1 MSASYIIRL
10 DDACETMN
18 HHNWKYLEEILDSL
32 NIKPIVAVVPQNVD
46 KTLKC
51 NDVDPLFWNKVLSW
65 QKKNWTIGLHGYKH
79 DMHKTNAKQILPIYK
94 RSEFSGLSFSEQ
106 SIKLKK
112 GYKILKDKGI
122 HPKVWVAP
130 AHCFD
135 RVTLKA
141 LEAETPIRVVS
152 DGIAFSQYYEFNFY
166 WIPQQLWHLNFK
178 KKGLWTVCLHPNSMS
193 DKDLSQLKK
202 ELIRYRDK
210 IISVDE
216 LKLEKRKK
224 SLRDFMFSKFFWYRH
239 KIFTFINQIK
249 S

>member
-32 NIKPIVAVVPQNVD
+32 NIKPIVAVVAQKVD
-46 KTLKC
+46 RALKG
-51 NDVDPLFWNKVLSW
+51 NDVDRLFWNKVLKW
-65 QKKNWTIGLHGYKH
+65 KKKNWTIGLHGYKH

-141 LEAETPIRVVS
+141 LEAETPIKVVS